1 MWFLP
6 PLKVI
11 SPFYLS
17 QPKRQKFGFLP
28 EAKTEEWDQKLWNV
42 FDQFGMTIPC
52 SATYFL
58 EVGAHVSLKVAT
70 KVSLEGKKLWKFK
83 FLGCFFQSKN
93 GGLQLKRLKCFWLI

>member
-58 EVGAHVSLKVAT
+58 EVGAHVSLNVAT

-83 FLGCFFQSKN
+83 FLGCFSKAKTEDCN
-93 GGLQLKRLKCFWLI
+93 LKDWYVFD